1 MGTDSGLG
9 EIALEKILA
18 VTGRFHQEQQ
28 DSAFRAR
35 SWVYF
40 SSFYSGAVRP
50 AAQFTCYIAE
60 CNITGLPIIKH
71 WKGEYQTETQNK
83 REAQSDIL

>member
-18 VTGRFHQEQQ
+18 VAGRFHQEQQ
-28 DSAFRAR
+28 DSAFHAG
-35 SWVYF
+35 SWAYF
-40 SSFYSGAVRP
+40 SSFHSGAVRP

-60 CNITGLPIIKH
+60 CNITGLPTIKH
-71 WKGEYQTETQNK
+71 CKGEYQTETQNK
-83 REAQSDIL
+83 QEAQSDVI